1 MTPELKKI
9 IAEYIIGARRE
20 LTLVGQPTTI
30 AVVAEAAKSS
40 RKLYETLET
49 GDVEKVS
56 TALESKRLA
65 VSRYERVFGIDWD
78 L

>member
-1 MTPELKKI
+1 M
-9 IAEYIIGARRE
+9 
-20 LTLVGQPTTI
+20 
-30 AVVAEAAKSS
+30 
-40 RKLYETLET
+40 LET